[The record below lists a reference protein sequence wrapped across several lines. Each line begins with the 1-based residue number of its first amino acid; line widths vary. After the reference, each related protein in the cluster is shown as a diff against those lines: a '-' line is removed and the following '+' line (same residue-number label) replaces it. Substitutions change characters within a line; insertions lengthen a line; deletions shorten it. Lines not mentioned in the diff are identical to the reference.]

1 MGVCFV
7 HKIGYSYV
15 TVFESKCDVAHVLF
29 GRHHRTFNPHT
40 FAAFKRSLLCIF
52 TAETAFA
59 SSRVNFSAAVGLYI
73 GDLECISTLLMWK
86 LYSDLSHKGNFLE
99 TTLLYACME
108 CMERIQIHGSSY
120 CECT

>member
-1 MGVCFV
+1 MSLMFYLEDIIE
-7 HKIGYSYV
+7 HLIPTRLLLSN
-15 TVFESKCDVAHVLF
+15 DLF
-29 GRHHRTFNPHT
+29 C
-40 FAAFKRSLLCIF
+40 ASF

-59 SSRVNFSAAVGLYI
+59 SSRANFSAAVGLYI